1 MPARV
6 LIVSDDPWAR
16 AGLAGLLGEE
26 SEVEVVGQVDSEAD
40 FAPHQPEVLLWDLGS
55 GLADWRDLDV
65 PVVALVAEESQGMRV
80 LSAGARAVLWRESD
94 PEFLGAALVAV
105 AKGLV
110 VLEPTL
116 LAHIVPT
123 PDPDDLLSFGEPLTG
138 RELEVLQMLALGLS
152 NKNIAQRLE
161 ISEHTAKFHVAQILS
176 KLGVE
181 SRTEAVVR
189 AVQLGLVLL

>member
-1 MPARV
+1 M

-16 AGLAGLLGEE
+16 AGLAGLLAEE
-26 SEVEVVGQVDSEAD
+26 SEIEVVGQVDSQAD
-40 FAPHQPEVLLWDLGS
+40 FAPHQPEVLLWDLGP

-65 PVVALVAEESQGMRV
+65 PIVALVAEELQGARV
-80 LSAGARAVLWRESD
+80 LSAGARAVLLRESN
-94 PEFLGAALVAV
+94 PELLGAALVAV

-116 LAHIVPT
+116 LTHIVPT
-123 PDPDDLLSFGEPLTG
+123 PDPDDLRLLSEPLTG
-138 RELEVLQMLALGLS
+138 RELEVLQLLALGLS
-152 NKNIAQRLE
+152 NKAIAQRLE

-189 AVQLGLVLL
+189 AVQFGLVLL

>member
-16 AGLAGLLGEE
+16 AGLAGLLAEE
-26 SEVEVVGQVDSEAD
+26 LGIEVVGQVDGEAD
-40 FAPHQPEVLLWDLGS
+40 FAPYQPEVLLWDLGS
-55 GLADWRDLDV
+55 GLADWPDLDV
-65 PVVALVAEESQGMRV
+65 PIVALVTEESQGMRV
-80 LSAGARAVLWRESD
+80 LSAGARAVLLRESD

-116 LAHIVPT
+116 LAHIVPN
-123 PDPDDLLSFGEPLTG
+123 PDPDDLFSFSEPLTG
-138 RELEVLQMLALGLS
+138 RELEVLQLLALGMS
-152 NKNIAQRLE
+152 NKALAQRLE